1 MHLVEIEQENS
12 DLKTRLEVSEAGN
25 TGKDSE
31 ITKLRRRLQMLE
43 KQNESLQNA
52 NAVYEQERRGLERE
66 VCMMHCSSILR
77 YFLLKRCIFV
87 ALHEKHFFYF

>member
-12 DLKTRLEVSEAGN
+12 DLKTRLEESEAGN

-43 KQNESLQNA
+43 KQNESLQNS

-66 VCMMHCSSILR
+66 V
-77 YFLLKRCIFV
+77 
-87 ALHEKHFFYF
+87 